1 MPYQCTLSSGQHIY
15 LDNPGHQT
23 VITVASGSA
32 GQQQQSSSSVST
44 GPWTAVPQVAQ
55 MNGGALIRCVTAQGT
70 FTFQVQGMQV
80 STATDAS
87 NWQAAQQIAL
97 QTVDTRP
104 GTSMPPMMPMQPM
117 PPIAPMPP
125 MKPMQMGDMQMSANP
140 MAMRMGNMA
149 MQMGHAMAETAQPR
163 QFCTQCGAPV
173 GPEDRF
179 CGSCGHKLGD

>member
-23 VITVASGSA
+23 VITVASLGA
-32 GQQQQSSSSVST
+32 GQQQQASSSLST
-44 GPWTAVPQVAQ
+44 GPWTEVPQVSQ

-80 STATDAS
+80 STATDTA
-87 NWQAAQQIAL
+87 NWQAAHHIAL
-97 QTVDTRP
+97 QPVDTMP
-104 GTSMPPMMPMQPM
+104 GTAMPPMTPMQPM
-117 PPIAPMPP
+117 PPIAPIPP
-125 MKPMQMGDMQMSANP
+125 MPPMQMGDMQMSANP

-149 MQMGHAMAETAQPR
+149 MQMGNPAAQAAQSR
-163 QFCTQCGAPV
+163 QFCTQCGAAV

-179 CGSCGHKLGD
+179 CGSCGHKLGG